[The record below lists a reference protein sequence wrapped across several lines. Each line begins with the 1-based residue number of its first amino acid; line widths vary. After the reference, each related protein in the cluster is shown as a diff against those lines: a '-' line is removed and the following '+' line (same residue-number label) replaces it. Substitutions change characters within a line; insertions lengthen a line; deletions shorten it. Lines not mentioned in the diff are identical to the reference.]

1 MKTKTK
7 GLIIKEKTV
16 GESDKLVTLLTE
28 DFGLVR
34 AFVRKGRSINNPNI
48 SATSLFAYGEFT
60 LYRTKTAYI
69 IERSDP
75 MEYFFDLRQSIE
87 ALSLAQYFAQLA
99 YYLGAEEQPAP
110 ELLRLILNALH
121 FLCKGN
127 KDHKLLK
134 AIVELRAISLGGF
147 MPDLLACY
155 RCGTYESDI
164 MYFDVEEGCI
174 YCNDCYRNNA
184 ITAPLGVI
192 SAMRCICLSDLVKV
206 FSFEISEENKDILAN
221 IAEKYLL
228 SRIDAK
234 LTTLEFYKAL
244 T

>member
-1 MKTKTK
+1 MKTTTK
-7 GLIIKEKTV
+7 GLVIKEKTV
-16 GESDKLVTLLTE
+16 GESDKLITILTE

-34 AFVRKGRSINNPNI
+34 AFVRKGRSVKNPNV
-48 SATSLFAYGEFT
+48 SATSLFAYGEFV

-69 IERSDP
+69 VEKTDP
-75 MEYFFDLRQSIE
+75 IEYFFDLRQSIE

-99 YYLGAEEQPAP
+99 YYLASEEQPAP

-121 FLCKGN
+121 FLCKKN
-127 KDHKLLK
+127 KDHTLLK
-134 AIVELRAISLGGF
+134 AIVELRAMSLGGF
-147 MPDLLACY
+147 MPNILACY

-174 YCNDCYRNNA
+174 YCKDCYRNNA
-184 ITAPLGVI
+184 ITAPIGVI
-192 SAMRCICLSDLVKV
+192 SAIRCICLSDLNKV
-206 FSFEISEENKDILAN
+206 FSFDISDENKEILAT
-221 IAEKYLL
+221 ITEKYML

-234 LTTLEFYKAL
+234 LTTLEFYKAI